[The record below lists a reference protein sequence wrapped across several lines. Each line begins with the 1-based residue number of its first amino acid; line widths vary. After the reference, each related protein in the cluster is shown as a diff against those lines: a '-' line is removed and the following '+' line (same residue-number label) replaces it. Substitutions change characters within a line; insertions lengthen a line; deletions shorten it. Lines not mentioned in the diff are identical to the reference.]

1 MEHFFNWIRNSRRLF
16 KNNNSNDSD
25 NPTQRRIS
33 TGHCQTNKD
42 NAEATRRFFNIVESI
57 LLWQNSVNSIS
68 VVIVFNI
75 LFWGIVVL
83 EIRGF
88 AAASSAVLIVLCYS
102 TVENQLQKEKKE
114 ISNLSQA
121 KAEQI
126 DKILAKVKSAWKS
139 FKQLRKDQPGL
150 FCTTICTISLGL
162 WLIGRTVN
170 GVLLAYTICMSIL
183 IGPALLLQIPS
194 KVLTNKEWDSEIE
207 EFLPAVTEDNLQ
219 VLQLAGDSGDH
230 LPTPVSVASD
240 IQNDPFN
247 NDDEDDDDDDDDDD
261 DNDDDDDDDDDL
273 VGFKMPS
280 HEEGSTDGFSSGE
293 TDVDGM
299 KFQSGHFEKGS
310 SSEDDVKLDEKSK
323 ILLNDSSDDSD
334 SEFEIIDTR
343 DIGNFKDV

>member
-1 MEHFFNWIRNSRRLF
+1 MEHFFNWIRNSRQSIQ
-16 KNNNSNDSD
+16 NYSNDTS
-25 NPTQRRIS
+25 TQRIS
-33 TGHCQTNKD
+33 TGHCL
-42 NAEATRRFFNIVESI
+42 EYTRWFINF
-57 LLWQNSVNSIS
+57 LSVNSIS

-102 TVENQLQKEKKE
+102 TIENQLQKEKKE
-114 ISNLSQA
+114 ISNSSQI

-126 DKILAKVKSAWKS
+126 EKILIKIKSIWKS
-139 FKQLRKDQPGL
+139 FTQLRKDQPGL

-183 IGPALLLQIPS
+183 IGPSLLLQIPS

-207 EFLPAVTEDNLQ
+207 EFLPAVTEDILQ
-219 VLQLAGDSGDH
+219 VLKLASDSGDH
-230 LPTPVSVASD
+230 LPTPISVASN
-240 IQNDPFN
+240 IRNDPF
-247 NDDEDDDDDDDDDD
+247 
-261 DNDDDDDDDDDL
+261 NDDDDDDDDDL

-280 HEEGSTDGFSSGE
+280 HEEGSTDGLELSELELSSGE

-310 SSEDDVKLDEKSK
+310 SSEDDVKLDQKSK
-323 ILLNDSSDDSD
+323 ILLNESSEDSD
-334 SEFEIIDTR
+334 SEFEIIDSR